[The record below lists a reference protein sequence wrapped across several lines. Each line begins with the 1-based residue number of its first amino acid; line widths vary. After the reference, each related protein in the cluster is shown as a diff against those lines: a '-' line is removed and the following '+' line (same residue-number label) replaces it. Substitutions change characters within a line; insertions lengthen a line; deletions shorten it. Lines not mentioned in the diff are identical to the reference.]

1 MLLLEAVDMSDAVF
15 VWTGAV
21 GLLVLIG
28 LAGLAFDRLR
38 TRGHP
43 RPLVDGAAQRR
54 ASQTMRYYRDV
65 RDSTDAGG
73 SG

>member
-1 MLLLEAVDMSDAVF
+1 MSDAVF

-28 LAGLAFDRLR
+28 LAGLAFDRLH

-43 RPLVDGAAQRR
+43 RPLVDDAAQRR
-54 ASQTMRYYRDV
+54 ASQIMRYYRDV